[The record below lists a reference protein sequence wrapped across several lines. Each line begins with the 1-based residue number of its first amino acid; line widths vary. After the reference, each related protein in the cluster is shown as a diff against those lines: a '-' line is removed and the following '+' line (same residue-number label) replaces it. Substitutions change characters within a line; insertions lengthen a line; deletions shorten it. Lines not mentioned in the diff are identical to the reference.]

1 MSIPLYHFGE
11 GRNKVR
17 AARMEAEQAQLE
29 QQDLTEQMQLE
40 ATREANN
47 VDEALLELDVTTR
60 SLAQAAENLRMAG
73 KSYNAGMEPLSD
85 LLEAQVLY
93 QQALARQVEARCQ
106 LSLSVSRY
114 RKATG
119 QALR

>member
-1 MSIPLYHFGE
+1 
-11 GRNKVR
+11 
-17 AARMEAEQAQLE
+17 MEAEQAQLE

>member
-1 MSIPLYHFGE
+1 M
-11 GRNKVR
+11 R
-17 AARMEAEQAQLE
+17 ATLPDGSPAAGAEVAL
-29 QQDLTEQMQLE
+29 
-40 ATREANN
+40 AA